1 MSFTAGMYLTNAGRI
16 VLAAAQA
23 GNAIINFSKFAFGDG
38 DLGGGL
44 EVERTALISQKDTQP
59 ITKIRANGDGTVTVG
74 TKRPGSAAGGYY
86 LREIGLFV
94 TDPDNS
100 TNDILYAYANA
111 GTNAQ
116 YLPSTSNTAEIVE
129 KTINVIVAIAN
140 GTTVTATIASGIS
153 LTPSDLEAHNSATDA
168 HAARFDLLGAAAY
181 LDVGA
186 AAGKVAAG
194 NHGHSASDVGA
205 APSSHSHGASDMD
218 WTPAEVGAVNQVGQQ
233 TGATVSADSITT
245 PFAVIL
251 LSASVNAEL
260 YTLLGQSYA
269 YLLTLC
275 YSSLSNSR
283 VQLAM
288 GYIQPYGLMAMR
300 TYYNASSTWSE
311 WCLISPK
318 DITATLSAT
327 WTGSAA
333 PYTQS
338 IAISGMT
345 AAKKIQVGLAPTATA
360 AQYAAAAK
368 AQLHCTAQ
376 SAGSITVT
384 AFGTKPAIAL
394 PIVVR
399 VVG

>member
-1 MSFTAGMYLTNAGRI
+1 M
-16 VLAAAQA
+16 LAAAQA
-23 GNAIINFSKFAFGDG
+23 GNATINFAKFAFGDG

-44 EVERTALISQKDTQP
+44 EVERTALISQRDTQP

-74 TKRPGSAAGGYY
+74 TKRPGSAVGGYY

-94 TDPDNS
+94 TDPSNS
-100 TNDILYAYANA
+100 ANDILYAYANSGA
-111 GTNAQ
+111 NAQ
-116 YLPSTSNTAEIVE
+116 YLPDPSNTAEIVE

-140 GTTVTATIASGIS
+140 GTTVTATIASGVS
-153 LTPSDLEAHNSATDA
+153 LTPSDMEAHNSAADA

-181 LDVGA
+181 LDVGE

-194 NHGHSASDVGA
+194 DHEHSASDVGA
-205 APSSHSHGASDMD
+205 ALATHTHGAADMD
-218 WTPAEVGAVNQVGQQ
+218 WTPADVGAVNQVCQG
-233 TGATVSADSITT
+233 TGAVSADSVTA
-245 PFAVIL
+245 PFAL
-251 LSASVNAEL
+251 TQLSSAVNPEL
-260 YTLLGQSYA
+260 YAIMEQPYA

-275 YSSLSNSR
+275 YSSLSGSR

-288 GYIQPYGLMAMR
+288 GYYQPYGLMAMR
-300 TYYNASSTWSE
+300 IYYAANNTWGA
-311 WCLISPK
+311 WHAISPK
-318 DITATLSAT
+318 DITATLSTT

-338 IAISGMT
+338 ISIPGMT